1 MIIYDFSKL
10 NLVSTVLSKRKLRW
24 FVENGHVEGWDD
36 PRFPTV
42 SGVLR
47 RGMTVE
53 GLKQFILSMG
63 ASKNT
68 NLMTW
73 DKIWAFNRSVID
85 PVSSR
90 YVALLSAGAVA
101 VALRWSLPIDRK
113 SCLFRHVR
121 SPSACRKTA

>member
-42 SGVLR
+42 QGIMR

-53 GLKQFILSMG
+53 ALKDFMLDQG
-63 ASKNT
+63 PSKNT
-68 NLMTW
+68 NLQEW
-73 DKIWAFNRSVID
+73 DKIWAINKGVID
-85 PVSSR
+85 PIAPR
-90 YVALLSAGAVA
+90 YTCIGKDTACKLHIENG
-101 VALRWSLPIDRK
+101 P
-113 SCLFRHVR
+113 
-121 SPSACRKTA
+121 SPSEFKT